1 MTARVSKPNA
11 VLIPILIL
19 FGINMVLSA
28 INITQWI
35 TRDNFRSFSESTA
48 SDMVQQLKPRAI
60 AAAANLHSNT
70 SSDQIRQA
78 FDAALLS
85 GTVVAYELFDRDGR
99 FILFGSLQPDGSPS
113 SDLQLISGRDHFAGS
128 GPTGRYSH
136 AEFVIPGNASN
147 AVRLRIYI
155 DQSNALELFYAIDKN
170 FAIIS
175 ALFLAA
181 ALSLLIYVVWSRLK
195 EQWRADDRIRHLAH
209 YDGLT
214 DLPKRELFFDK
225 LSYAL
230 SRLEDDR
237 TAIALLCLDIDNFKQ
252 VNDTMGHAAGDAL
265 LKQFADRLRDN
276 TRKSDFLCR
285 LGGDEF
291 AVALCDLKSAE
302 RILPF
307 ANRLCRVLGEPYA
320 VDGHKITTS
329 VSIGIAMA
337 PMKAEEA
344 PTLLKYADLAL
355 YRSKSEGR
363 NTVRFFEDEMDVAF
377 QRRLQLG
384 QELKSAIEANQFVL
398 YYQRQLDLKTERL
411 TGHEALVRWLHP
423 TKGLIPPDQFI
434 PMAEETGLIIPLSQ
448 WILHR
453 ACTDAKTWR
462 GDHKL
467 AINLSPLQFA
477 AGNVADLVAA
487 TLKRTGFPASR
498 LELEITE
505 SLLMSNTPRV
515 IEELCKLKEMGVHIV
530 LDDFGTGYS
539 SLSYLA
545 SFPFDKIKIDRSFI
559 ANLASN
565 PIADVIVR
573 SIISLGHDLNM
584 TITAE
589 GVETKDQEAILRSCG
604 CDQVQGFLYGRP
616 IPQSVAKPARKH
628 KTAVTR
634 PSLVDGLTS
643 ARLNARPIRR
653 RPALT

>member
-1 MTARVSKPNA
+1 MIARVGKQNA
-11 VLIPILIL
+11 VLIPILVL

-28 INITQWI
+28 INITHWMA
-35 TRDNFRSFSESTA
+35 RDNFRSFSESTA

-60 AAAANLHSNT
+60 AAAASLPSGAT
-70 SSDQIRQA
+70 LAETRRA
-78 FDAALLS
+78 FDGALLS
-85 GTVVAYELFDRDGR
+85 GTVVAYDLFDLDGR
-99 FILFGSLQPDGSPS
+99 FILFSSLQPDGSPS
-113 SDLQLISGRDHFAGS
+113 SDVQIVGGRDRFSGS

-136 AEFVIPGNASN
+136 AEFVIPENGSDAGH
-147 AVRLRIYI
+147 LRIYI
-155 DQSNALELFYAIDKN
+155 DQSNALELFYATHKN

-195 EQWRADDRIRHLAH
+195 EQWQAESRIRHLAH

-214 DLPKRELFFDK
+214 DLPKRELFFDN
-225 LSYAL
+225 LSYAM

-237 TAIALLCLDIDNFKQ
+237 TVIALLCLDIDNFKQ
-252 VNDTMGHAAGDAL
+252 INDAMGHATGDAL
-265 LKQFADRLRDN
+265 LKQFAERLQDN

-291 AVALCDLKSAE
+291 AVALRGLKSAE
-302 RILPF
+302 KILPF
-307 ANRLCRVLGEPYA
+307 ANRLCRTLGKPYT
-320 VDGHKITTS
+320 VDGHEIATT
-329 VSIGIAMA
+329 VSIGVAMA
-337 PMKAEEA
+337 PMDSQDA
-344 PTLLKYADLAL
+344 PALLKCADLAL

-384 QELKSAIEANQFVL
+384 QELKSAIDANQFVL
-398 YYQRQLDLKTERL
+398 YYQRQYDMKTGRL
-411 TGHEALVRWLHP
+411 TGYEALVRWAHP
-423 TKGLIPPDQFI
+423 TKGIIAPDQFI
-434 PMAEETGLIIPLSQ
+434 PVAEETGLIIPLSQ

-453 ACTDAKTWR
+453 ACTDAKAWEKDR
-462 GDHKL
+462 KV
-467 AINLSPLQFA
+467 AINLSPLQFM
-477 AGNVADLVAA
+477 AGNVVDLVVA

-515 IEELCKLKEMGVHIV
+515 TKELGKLKQMGVHIV

-559 ANLASN
+559 GNLKSN
-565 PIADVIVR
+565 PMADVIVR
-573 SIISLGHDLNM
+573 AIISLGHDLDM

-589 GVETKDQEAILRSCG
+589 GVETKEQEAILRSWG
-604 CDQVQGFLYGRP
+604 CDQGQGYLYGRP
-616 IPQSVAKPARKH
+616 TAQTSAKPAGKN
-628 KTAVTR
+628 KAAVAY
-634 PSLVDGLTS
+634 PSLST
-643 ARLNARPIRR
+643 A
-653 RPALT
+653 